1 MPKNMEDLAGCY
13 CLPKDCSHGGL
24 EDLTVCNYLPKDFI
38 LVLPAAAN
46 ALFLP
51 AAA

>member
-24 EDLTVCNYLPKDFI
+24 EDLTVCNCLPKDFMED
-38 LVLPAAAN
+38 LTTWYYLAKD
-46 ALFLP
+46 
-51 AAA
+51 